1 MSKISEEVI
10 NSLSINLREM
20 IKSISRDN
28 VNIEEIRLRS
38 LKPLIVNSN
47 NKDYFYNTKLNKLD
61 LNMNNPYI
69 VILQDKLVLAFSFIS
84 VRKLSELVD
93 PNTQFILLLMI

>member
-38 LKPLIVNSN
+38 LKPLIVRTI
-47 NKDYFYNTKLNKLD
+47 FITLN
-61 LNMNNPYI
+61 
-69 VILQDKLVLAFSFIS
+69 
-84 VRKLSELVD
+84 
-93 PNTQFILLLMI
+93 

>member
-10 NSLSINLREM
+10 NSLSINLREI

-47 NKDYFYNTKLNKLD
+47 NNRNLLKSYKLNNLW
-61 LNMNNPYI
+61 
-69 VILQDKLVLAFSFIS
+69 
-84 VRKLSELVD
+84 
-93 PNTQFILLLMI
+93 